1 MPKNIPPE
9 LKGDFPMLSMNT
21 IAGVTV
27 NVVRSTVRPASFDTG
42 LLLVK
47 DGSFADSKRLKSY
60 ACFAEAAAG
69 LAADGFDDS
78 SEAYQAAQKYFA
90 ASPAPSRL
98 LVSCYPAS
106 ESPVQALDAVL
117 DRTPDFYGVALA
129 DPRTDAE
136 LLALVTHIADLE
148 KPAILFLAL
157 TGTPA
162 SAAAADS
169 LLDRL
174 HAAGSSRVIAT
185 YASVLSDAAAVMG
198 AAMGLQAAHLS
209 SAFSLYCKPVGGMA
223 PSALTQAQADAILN
237 LGGNVYVTRG
247 YTRTIL
253 EKGSTPSGCRYD
265 EVLYLDMIAEDL
277 RNAAVSL
284 LAENPDR
291 LPQTDDASAQ
301 FMNAFS
307 SVLIG
312 YTNRGIL
319 ATAKWDRPAVG
330 NIRKGDYIENGFA
343 LWADSYD
350 DQPEADRA
358 AHRAVP
364 IQCALMLSGSVESVV
379 ITVNVRI

>member
-1 MPKNIPPE
+1 
-9 LKGDFPMLSMNT
+9 MLSMNT

-27 NVVRSTVRPASFDTG
+27 NVIRSADRPTSFDTG
-42 LLLVK
+42 LLLVE
-47 DGSFADSKRLKSY
+47 DGSFADSKRLKPY
-60 ACFAEAAAG
+60 ASSAEAAAG

-78 SEAYQAAQKYFA
+78 SGAYQAAQKYFA

-129 DPRTDAE
+129 DPRTDEE
-136 LLALVTHIADLE
+136 LLALDMHLAGLD
-148 KPAILFLAL
+148 KPVMLFLAL
-157 TGTPA
+157 TGTPD
-162 SAAAADS
+162 SVTAADS

-174 HAAGSSRVIAT
+174 YSAGSRRVIAT
-185 YASVLSDAAAVMG
+185 YASALSDAAAVMG
-198 AAMGLQAAHLS
+198 TAMGLEAAHLS
-209 SAFSLYCKPVGGMA
+209 SAFSLCYKPVGGMQ
-223 PSALTQAQADAILN
+223 PSDLTRSQAEAIEA

-247 YTRTIL
+247 YTRMLL

-307 SVLIG
+307 SILIR

-319 ATAKWDRPAVG
+319 ATAKWDRPAAG
-330 NIRKGDYIENGFA
+330 NIRTGDYIENGFA

-358 AHRAVP
+358 AHKAVP
-364 IQCALMLSGSVESVV
+364 IQCALTLAGSLESVV
-379 ITVNVRI
+379 ITVNVRA